1 MVQILFGELPALTV
15 NRVGSSVYSLSPE
28 IEMPEPTADAAGAT
42 SDKFTVRESS
52 AIDTVF
58 RSARFMTTFGGFES

>member
-1 MVQILFGELPALTV
+1 MVQILFGLLPGLTV

-28 IEMPEPTADAAGAT
+28 IEIPEPTADAAGAT
-42 SDKFTVRESS
+42 NDKFTVRESS